1 MSKITN
7 VRIVSHV
14 KINRMCM
21 NVCGYSI
28 TYDVWQ
34 SEILCAEE
42 AYRSIF
48 YSILYVLLEM
58 VRCSSTD
65 LVVLC

>member
-1 MSKITN
+1 
-7 VRIVSHV
+7 
-14 KINRMCM
+14 M